1 MFMMNKFCVFPTSR
15 EDKGRCRVMVLFR
28 VLRGCELPWK
38 ATASVSAL
46 SISLLYLPQLEC
58 LGCGYSASI
67 ATVGVL
73 GEYAWDR
80 VSKQE
85 DSDKQPLWG
94 EN

>member
-1 MFMMNKFCVFPTSR
+1 MNSVCLLQAERMKTIV
-15 EDKGRCRVMVLFR
+15 VLQSCLFQLLSER
-28 VLRGCELPWK
+28 ELPQK
-38 ATASVSAL
+38 TTASVSAL

-58 LGCGYSASI
+58 LGRGYSANI
-67 ATVGVL
+67 AMVDVS

-85 DSDKQPLWG
+85 DSDKRPLRG